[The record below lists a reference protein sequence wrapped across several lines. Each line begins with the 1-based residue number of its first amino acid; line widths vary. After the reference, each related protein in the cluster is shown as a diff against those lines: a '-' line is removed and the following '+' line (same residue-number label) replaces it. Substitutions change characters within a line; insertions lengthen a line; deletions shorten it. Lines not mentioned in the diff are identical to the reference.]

1 MGRVKD
7 ISNTRVN
14 KLYVTDKK
22 EIRFSSN
29 SKNKKNSASSQRC
42 TYWLCRCDCSK
53 ELWVRSDALERK
65 TKKSCGCDKRAGEKG
80 DGVMGVVYAGYR
92 VGARKR
98 SLDFNITKEFFKEI
112 TSKDCFYCGSPL
124 SNYRRIKNYYGDFRY
139 NGIDRIDNNVGYE
152 EGNCVPCCKK
162 CNRAK
167 DIMSKDEFVS
177 WVENMY
183 NNLKDKGMLN
193 EDN

>member
-29 SKNKKNSASSQRC
+29 NKNKKNSDGGHLR
-42 TYWLCRCDCSK
+42 TYWLCRCDCGE

-65 TKKSCGCDKRAGEKG
+65 TKKSCGCDKRVGEKG

-92 VGARKR
+92 VGARR
-98 SLDFNITKEFFKEI
+98 RGLDFNISKEFFKEI

-124 SNYRRIKNYYGDFRY
+124 SNYRHIKGYYGDFRY
-139 NGIDRIDNNVGYE
+139 NGIDRIDNNVGYM
-152 EGNCVPCCKK
+152 PCLRKPHGLP
-162 CNRAK
+162 
-167 DIMSKDEFVS
+167 
-177 WVENMY
+177 W
-183 NNLKDKGMLN
+183 G
-193 EDN
+193 